1 MTCSWKRAAVAFAL
15 LASAACA
22 ADDASNEAANAGEG
36 RPLVN
41 STAEAPAGAPNT
53 SADATNAAAGEQPAQ
68 STAEGSILAWSRP
81 AGGSTVSAPVNE
93 LVFHFSPPARLGEVT
108 VSGPEGAMPM
118 MVTAVGEVEHYSL
131 PVSGLGPG
139 RYTVDWR
146 ASSRGV
152 DHNGSFSFVVR

>member
-1 MTCSWKRAAVAFAL
+1 MKCSWRTAAIAIPL

-22 ADDASNEAANAGEG
+22 GYETNNQAVEAGE
-36 RPLVN
+36 RDALLN
-41 STAEAPAGAPNT
+41 STSAAPAGASNI
-53 SADATNAAAGEQPAQ
+53 SAGATNAATGDQRTQ
-68 STAEGSILAWSRP
+68 TNAEGSILAWSKP
-81 AGGSTVSAPVNE
+81 AAGSTVAAPVDE
-93 LVFHFSPPARLGEVT
+93 LAFHFSPPARLGEVT
-108 VSGPEGAMPM
+108 VTGPDGAMPM

-139 RYTVDWR
+139 RYTVDWK